1 MITLRNVVKSYNID
15 NKNFN
20 ALDNID
26 LNIDEAELLAV
37 MGPSGSGKSTLLKI
51 LGGMDSVTSGEYIF
65 DGIEVSSLKA
75 SGLHKF
81 RRDNVSFVFQQ
92 FALMDKYTIFE
103 NVELPLIPKHIS
115 KIKRKKIVNEQLE
128 RMGIADQANKYPTQL
143 SGGQQQ
149 RCAIARALASNN
161 RLILAD
167 EPTGALDSRNGQDM
181 MNILKEIN
189 KEGKTV
195 IVITHDEKIA
205 SQCNRIVY
213 IKDGKIQD
221 VE

>member
-20 ALDNID
+20 ALDGID
-26 LNIDEAELLAV
+26 LDIGETEMLAV
-37 MGPSGSGKSTLLKI
+37 MGPSGSGKSTLLNI

-65 DGIEVSSLKA
+65 DGIEVNNLKA

-115 KIKRKKIVNEQLE
+115 KLKRKKIVMKQLE

-149 RCAIARALASNN
+149 RCAIARALASDN

-167 EPTGALDSRNGQDM
+167 EPTGALDSHNGQEM

-195 IVITHDEKIA
+195 VVITHDERIA

-213 IKDGKIQD
+213 IQDGKITS
-221 VE
+221 E

>member
-20 ALDNID
+20 ALDGID
-26 LNIDEAELLAV
+26 LDIDETEMLAV
-37 MGPSGSGKSTLLKI
+37 MGPSGSGKSTLLNI

-65 DGIEVSSLKA
+65 DGTEVNNLKA

-115 KIKRKKIVNEQLE
+115 KLKRKKIVMKQLE

-149 RCAIARALASNN
+149 RCAIARALASDN

-167 EPTGALDSRNGQDM
+167 EPTGALDSHNGQEM

-195 IVITHDEKIA
+195 VVITHDERIA

-213 IKDGKIQD
+213 IRDGKITS
-221 VE
+221 E